1 MFFPG
6 ESQSASSGEGGDFP
20 DSWELFTLSYL
31 LVILSFEVYFKI
43 F

>member
-6 ESQSASSGEGGDFP
+6 EPQSASSGEGGDFP
-20 DSWELFTLSYL
+20 DSWEPLTLSYL
-31 LVILSFEVYFKI
+31 LVILGFEVHFKI